1 METTVCPWCL
11 TEIVWD
17 EEIGPEEECPHCH
30 NELKGYRTLQV
41 NLGDEEEYE
50 EEADT
55 DVEESQDTLG
65 FWDADEEESSGV
77 VRRVNSF
84 ATAGADLLEYE
95 SAVERILDMQDEVPE
110 CPHCR
115 EYMLLAGQEQVNANS
130 GMQQQ
135 NAPLLKAPYTLNV
148 YVCSSCFS
156 VSRVLSEADRHQ
168 FIRSITNSKNQA

>member
-30 NELKGYRTLQV
+30 NELKGYRTLQI
-41 NLGDEEEYE
+41 NLGDEDPE
-50 EEADT
+50 EEDEQEP
-55 DVEESQDTLG
+55 EESQDSLG
-65 FWDADEEESSGV
+65 FWDADEEESSGA

-95 SAVERILDMQDEVPE
+95 SAVERVLGMQDEVPE

-135 NAPLLKAPYTLNV
+135 NTPLLKAPYTLNV

-156 VSRVLSEADRHQ
+156 VSRVLSEADKHQ
-168 FIRSITNSKNQA
+168 FIRNITNSKK